1 MFQLSKGG
9 LGAPMTTQ
17 PRFSPTPF
25 PDITMPMYTPSKPT
39 DFTDAVKPVAPIDM
53 NTIKGVSGK
62 VFTSDKQLPL
72 PPISSSSSYGLG
84 NTVRRA
90 PTLNSAVR
98 QAGIPSYI
106 PSDTPEGLIS
116 RDDWENYDD
125 VNFYVGTDGK
135 YHSTEPFF
143 ERLFWR
149 EGKNDLN
156 AVDKK
161 KLHLGPAQ
169 FDKPTWS
176 WVMPGID
183 VSNRTNP
190 EYIGKASIELA
201 KRNAGSLKRA
211 GVPLNAATI
220 YGAHNLG
227 AKTII
232 NMYRN
237 LDAPLTGQDLSFVL
251 GNFRDAKEHAPELY
265 RKYLRDPNSITGR
278 DYINLINAI
287 FTNKG

>member
-1 MFQLSKGG
+1 MPLIFNYEPQETRANLI
-9 LGAPMTTQ
+9 APSLYT
-17 PRFSPTPF
+17 SYKPTALPTVGDVMYKNMNVKKVE
-25 PDITMPMYTPSKPT
+25 PATEGITEKIYTPSL
-39 DFTDAVKPVAPIDM
+39 ASVV
-53 NTIKGVSGK
+53 
-62 VFTSDKQLPL
+62 
-72 PPISSSSSYGLG
+72 
-84 NTVRRA
+84 
-90 PTLNSAVR
+90 PTLDSVIRKINL
-98 QAGIPSYI
+98 PSYI
-106 PSDTPEGLIS
+106 PSDTPAGLIS

-143 ERLFWR
+143 ERMFWR
-149 EGKNDLN
+149 EGKNNLN

-169 FDKPTWS
+169 FDKGTWD

-183 VSNRTNP
+183 ASNRTNP
-190 EYIGKASIELA
+190 EYIGKASINLA
-201 KRNAGSLKRA
+201 KKNASILKRA

-232 NMYRN
+232 NMYKN

-251 GNFRDAKEHAPELY
+251 GNFNDAKEHAPELY
-265 RKYLRDPNSITGR
+265 KKYIRDPNSITGR
-278 DYINLINAI
+278 DYTNLINAI
-287 FTNKG
+287 FTN

>member
-1 MFQLSKGG
+1 MFQLNKGG
-9 LGAPMTTQ
+9 LGAPIT
-17 PRFSPTPF
+17 PVPKFDATPF
-25 PDITMPMYTPSKPT
+25 PELFTPIMNKATPV
-39 DFTDAVKPVAPIDM
+39 DFTKSVQNVTPIDM

-62 VFTSDKQLPL
+62 VYTSDKQLPL
-72 PPISSSSSYGLG
+72 PPISSGSTS
-84 NTVRRA
+84 VAR
-90 PTLNSAVR
+90 PTLNTAVR
-98 QAGIPSYI
+98 AVNLPSYV
-106 PSDTPEGLIS
+106 PSDTPKGLIS
-116 RDDWENYDD
+116 RDDWDNFDD

-169 FDKPTWS
+169 FDKDTWN
-176 WVMPGID
+176 WVMPGVD

-190 EYIGKASIELA
+190 DYIGKASIELA
-201 KRNAGSLKRA
+201 RRNARTLKRA
-211 GVPLNAATI
+211 GIPVNAATI

-227 AKTII
+227 AGTII
-232 NMYRN
+232 NMYKN
-237 LDAPLTGQDLSFVL
+237 LDAPLTGQDLDFVL
-251 GNFRDAKEHAPELY
+251 SNFRDAEKHAPELY
-265 RKYLRDPNSITGR
+265 KKYLRDPNSLTGR

-287 FTNKG
+287 FTN

>member
-1 MFQLSKGG
+1 MFQLSKNG

-25 PDITMPMYTPSKPT
+25 PDITMPMYTPDKPT

-62 VFTSDKQLPL
+62 VYTSDKQLPL
-72 PPISSSSSYGLG
+72 PPISSGSTGVARPTV
-84 NTVRRA
+84 NT
-90 PTLNSAVR
+90 AVR
-98 QAGIPSYI
+98 AANLPSYV
-106 PSDTPEGLIS
+106 PSDTPTGLIS

-220 YGAHNLG
+220 CGAHNLG

-251 GNFRDAKEHAPELY
+251 GNFNDAKEYAPELY
-265 RKYLRDPNSITGR
+265 RKYLRDPNSLTGR

>member
-1 MFQLSKGG
+1 MFQLSRGG
-9 LGAPMTTQ
+9 LGVPMTTQ
-17 PRFSPTPF
+17 PKFSPTPF
-25 PDITMPMYTPSKPT
+25 PDITVPMYTPDKPT
-39 DFTDAVKPVAPIDM
+39 DFTNAVKSVAPIDM

-72 PPISSSSSYGLG
+72 PPISSGSTS
-84 NTVRRA
+84 VA
-90 PTLNSAVR
+90 QPTLNSAVR
-98 QAGIPSYI
+98 AANLPSYV
-106 PSDTPEGLIS
+106 PSDTPKGLIA
-116 RDDWENYDD
+116 RDDWDNYDD
-125 VNFYVGTDGK
+125 VQFYVGTDGK

-227 AKTII
+227 AGTII
-232 NMYRN
+232 NMYKN
-237 LDAPLTGQDLSFVL
+237 LDAPLTGQDLEYVL
-251 GNFRDAKEHAPELY
+251 GNFKDAKEHAPELY
-265 RKYLRDPNSITGR
+265 RKFLRDPNSLTGR

-287 FTNKG
+287 FTIKG

>member
-1 MFQLSKGG
+1 MDVKKVE
-9 LGAPMTTQ
+9 PTTEGV
-17 PRFSPTPF
+17 
-25 PDITMPMYTPSKPT
+25 
-39 DFTDAVKPVAPIDM
+39 AVKAPV
-53 NTIKGVSGK
+53 V
-62 VFTSDKQLPL
+62 
-72 PPISSSSSYGLG
+72 
-84 NTVRRA
+84 
-90 PTLNSAVR
+90 PTLDSVIRKINL
-98 QAGIPSYI
+98 PSYI
-106 PSDTPEGLIS
+106 PSDTPAGLIS

-143 ERLFWR
+143 ERMFWR
-149 EGKNDLN
+149 EGKNNLN

-169 FDKPTWS
+169 FDKGTWD

-183 VSNRTNP
+183 ASNRTNP
-190 EYIGKASIELA
+190 EYIGKATIELA
-201 KRNAGSLKRA
+201 RRNARTLTKA

-232 NMYRN
+232 NMYKN

-251 GNFRDAKEHAPELY
+251 GNFNDAKEHAPELY
-265 RKYLRDPNSITGR
+265 KKYIRDPNSITGR
-278 DYINLINAI
+278 DYTNLINAI

>member
-1 MFQLSKGG
+1 MFQLNKGG
-9 LGAPMTTQ
+9 LGAPVT
-17 PRFSPTPF
+17 PIPKFDATPF
-25 PDITMPMYTPSKPT
+25 PELFTPIVNKATPV
-39 DFTDAVKPVAPIDM
+39 DFTNSVQNVKPIDM

-62 VFTSDKQLPL
+62 VYTSDNKLPL
-72 PPISSSSSYGLG
+72 PPISSGSTG
-84 NTVRRA
+84 VA
-90 PTLNSAVR
+90 QPTLNSVVR
-98 QAGIPSYI
+98 QAGMPSYI
-106 PSDTPEGLIS
+106 PSDTPAGLIS

-156 AVDKK
+156 ALDKK
-161 KLHLGPAQ
+161 KLHSGPAQ
-169 FDKPTWS
+169 FDKGTWD

-183 VSNRTNP
+183 ASNRTNP
-190 EYIGKASIELA
+190 EYIGKASINLA
-201 KRNAGSLKRA
+201 KKNASILKRA

-232 NMYRN
+232 NMYRD

-251 GNFRDAKEHAPELY
+251 GNFRDAEKHAPELY
-265 RKYLRDPNSITGR
+265 KKYLRDPNSLTGR

-287 FTNKG
+287 FTN